1 MKKIAIVLAAATSIL
16 ALSACNNNADSE
28 VVVETKAGNITKDEF
43 YDAMK
48 ARFGAD
54 VLTEL
59 VHEKVLSEKYEVTD
73 EEVQTEFDNL
83 KTQYGAQFESVV
95 QTQGEDVV
103 KQMVKVDLLRK
114 KAAEAEAEVTDEDIK
129 AYYDTLEGQIRA
141 SHILVADEATAK
153 EVKEKLDAGE
163 SFEDLAKEY
172 STDPGSAQN
181 GGDLGWFGE
190 GAMVQEFQDA
200 AFKLKEGEVSAPV
213 KSDYGFHIIKVTE
226 TVKPLEEMKE
236 SLKEEVRNQKI
247 QQPDTIQNALDKAIE
262 ESNVEVKDEDLK
274 DTFKAA
280 EAEEPAEKEEEK
292 EEETKE

>member
-1 MKKIAIVLAAATSIL
+1 MKKIAIALAAATSIL

-28 VVVETKAGNITKDEF
+28 VVVETKAGNITKEEF

-247 QQPDTIQNALDKAIE
+247 QQPDTIQNALNKAIE

-280 EAEEPAEKEEEK
+280 ETEETKET

>member
-190 GAMVQEFQDA
+190 GAMVQQFQDA

-226 TVKPLEEMKE
+226 TVKPFEEMKE

-247 QQPDTIQNALDKAIE
+247 QQPDTIQNALDKAIK
-262 ESNVEVKDEDLK
+262 ESNVEVKDEALK

-280 EAEEPAEKEEEK
+280 ETEEPAEKEEE
-292 EEETKE
+292 TKE

>member
-73 EEVQTEFDNL
+73 EEVQSEFDNL

-190 GAMVQEFQDA
+190 GAMVKEFQDA

-280 EAEEPAEKEEEK
+280 EEPAEKEEE
-292 EEETKE
+292 TKE

>member
-280 EAEEPAEKEEEK
+280 EAEEPAEKEEE
-292 EEETKE
+292 TKE

>member
-247 QQPDTIQNALDKAIE
+247 QQPDTIQNALDKAIK

-280 EAEEPAEKEEEK
+280 ETEEPAEKEEE
-292 EEETKE
+292 TKE